1 MTPEELEDDSV
12 RPRAP
17 QFPLTAAQQ
26 PKARHLAAIHRW
38 YLRDLSAVARLMDG
52 IVAGIGDPAVLAPTV
67 RGMTLAENLRLAGT
81 VCGVQCMALTNHH
94 QIEDG
99 FLYPALERHGNAGL
113 NAVLARLRD
122 EHVTIRNLIETLA
135 GHADRLA
142 SGTDSAQFEACA
154 TAFAALDRAV
164 RNHFRYEEDVIGPAI
179 GFFDVPL

>member
-1 MTPEELEDDSV
+1 
-12 RPRAP
+12 
-17 QFPLTAAQQ
+17 
-26 PKARHLAAIHRW
+26 IHRW

-52 IVAGIGDPAVLAPTV
+52 IAAGDSDPAALAPAV

-94 QIEDG
+94 QIEDS
-99 FLYPALERHGNAGL
+99 FLYPALERHGNARL

-122 EHVTIRNLIETLA
+122 EHVAIHDLIGTLA
-135 GHADRLA
+135 DHAEKLA
-142 SGTDSAQFEACA
+142 ESMDAAQFEACA

-164 RNHFRYEEDVIGPAI
+164 RNHFRYEEDEIGPAI